1 MSFVEQT
8 VIQLLVAAIAF
19 LAGLFVQRIRAT
31 WAYLRARRFWRP
43 LLRRDLG
50 LILGDGFLDL
60 QDFEASNV
68 VGRGDLV
75 ASYELTAYFSKM
87 GFRRLQPIFADR
99 IVGADLTGRQL
110 RRNLIVLGGPDANRI
125 SLRCLEG
132 MKLSYAIEWQEI
144 SARSSQ
150 SITRTPRNLP
160 RLVFKG
166 SGHEEKPAFEP
177 LSENGGVVR
186 DYGVIIRTHN
196 PFMPRNEK
204 APSPRHGKRVVVIYG
219 CYGYGT
225 LAAVLYS
232 QTPEFLEMVKSEGDD
247 IECIVACRVVEGTPQ
262 RADCVYFKTHSY
274 GSLSSAMGTAEVN

>member
-43 LLRRDLG
+43 LLGRDLG

-132 MKLSYAIEWQEI
+132 MKL
-144 SARSSQ
+144 
-150 SITRTPRNLP
+150 
-160 RLVFKG
+160 
-166 SGHEEKPAFEP
+166 
-177 LSENGGVVR
+177 
-186 DYGVIIRTHN
+186 
-196 PFMPRNEK
+196 
-204 APSPRHGKRVVVIYG
+204 
-219 CYGYGT
+219 
-225 LAAVLYS
+225 
-232 QTPEFLEMVKSEGDD
+232 
-247 IECIVACRVVEGTPQ
+247 
-262 RADCVYFKTHSY
+262 
-274 GSLSSAMGTAEVN
+274 